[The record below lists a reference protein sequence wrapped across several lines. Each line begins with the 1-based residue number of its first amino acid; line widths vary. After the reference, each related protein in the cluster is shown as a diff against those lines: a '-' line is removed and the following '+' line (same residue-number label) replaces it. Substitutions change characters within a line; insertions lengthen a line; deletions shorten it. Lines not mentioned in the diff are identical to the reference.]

1 MTTSGIAVYGR
12 PNDSGSAN
20 ASAIRRAGRETTG
33 PVTVAA
39 ASPTT
44 TGTNGTNGANTANTA
59 GTDLDGFPLDY
70 VALDLETTGFY
81 PNRCA
86 ITEIGAVRVRSGRIV
101 DQFQELINP
110 LRPIPRQIT
119 ALTGI
124 SDAMVA
130 DLDPID
136 EVLPRFIAWLASSDH
151 GSVPEPI
158 VGHNVSFDLRFLD
171 YNTRH
176 VAGSGFACT
185 DYDTMQISRTLFPE
199 HKHHR
204 LADLIV
210 RFNIAQNEEHR
221 ALSDAIQTQE
231 CFEWMR
237 RYIAGHHDPAQLE
250 WRPVPA
256 KSATPILH
264 QQLVVLR

>member
-1 MTTSGIAVYGR
+1 MTNSGITVFGR
-12 PNDSGSAN
+12 PTEAQT
-20 ASAIRRAGRETTG
+20 AY
-33 PVTVAA
+33 
-39 ASPTT
+39 
-44 TGTNGTNGANTANTA
+44 GTLSEPDA
-59 GTDLDGFPLDY
+59 LGFPRDY
-70 VALDLETTGFY
+70 VTLDLETTGFY

-86 ITEIGAVRVRSGRIV
+86 ITEIGAVRVRDGRIV
-101 DQFQELINP
+101 DQFQALVNP

-136 EVLPRFIAWLASSDH
+136 DVLPRFIAWLADSQSE
-151 GSVPEPI
+151 SIAEPI

-176 VAGSGFACT
+176 ITGMPFSCM
-185 DYDTMQISRTLFPE
+185 DYDTMQISRVLFPE
-199 HKHHR
+199 FKHHR

-210 RFNIAQNEEHR
+210 RFGIADNEEHR

-231 CFEWMR
+231 CLEWMHQ
-237 RYIAGHHDPAQLE
+237 YMAEHCDATTIG

-256 KSATPILH
+256 KTSAEIIH
-264 QQLVVLR
+264 QQLWLR